1 MVDKVEITSPET
13 TTDKPVEE
21 IKPTQSKPE
30 GLPEKFNSVDDLV
43 KSYSELEKK
52 LGEQS
57 QPTEQSV
64 DPVSKTEI
72 KTDEVKQEQPKS
84 DLDIATK
91 AVDSAG
97 LNMETLSEEFAKDG
111 KLADGSYSSLEKAGI
126 PKEYVDRFIAGQQA
140 IADQQSATVKN
151 LVGGTESY
159 DSMSDWA
166 GNNLSETE
174 KQAYNTAVNSKD
186 LEAVKLAVVGLKAR
200 YAQATG
206 SEPKLVEGKASP
218 SAEQGF
224 ASWAQVT
231 QAMSDP
237 RYSKDPAYQAEVKSK
252 LANSKI

>member
-1 MVDKVEITSPET
+1 MVDKVEVQSAET
-13 TTDKPVEE
+13 TADKPVEE
-21 IKPTQSKPE
+21 TKPTQSKPE
-30 GLPEKFNSVDDLV
+30 GLPEKFNSVDELV

-57 QPTEQSV
+57 QPTKESV
-64 DPVSKTEI
+64 DPVSKT
-72 KTDEVKQEQPKS
+72 EVKQEQPKS

-97 LNMETLSEEFAKDG
+97 LNMDSLAEEYAKDG
-111 KLADGSYSSLEKAGI
+111 KLADGSYKSLEKAGI

-151 LVGGTESY
+151 LVGGTEAY
-159 DSMSDWA
+159 DSMSEWA
-166 GNNLSETE
+166 SNNLSETE

-206 SEPKLVEGKASP
+206 SEPQLVEGKASP
-218 SAEQGF
+218 SGEQGF

-237 RYSKDPAYQAEVKSK
+237 RYAKDPAYQAAVKAK
-252 LANSKI
+252 IANSEL

>member
-1 MVDKVEITSPET
+1 MVDKVEVQSNET
-13 TTDKPVEE
+13 TAEKPVEE
-21 IKPTQSKPE
+21 NKPTQSRPE
-30 GLPEKFNSVDDLV
+30 GLPEKFNSVEVMV

-57 QPTEQSV
+57 QPTKESV
-64 DPVSKTEI
+64 DPVSQAETKE
-72 KTDEVKQEQPKS
+72 EQPKS

-111 KLADGSYSSLEKAGI
+111 KLADGSYKSLEKAGI

-151 LVGGTESY
+151 MVGGAEAY
-159 DSMSDWA
+159 DSMSEWA
-166 GNNLSETE
+166 SNNLSETE
-174 KQAYNTAVNSKD
+174 KQAYNAAVNSKD

-200 YAQATG
+200 YAQSTG

-218 SAEQGF
+218 SGEQGF

-231 QAMSDP
+231 QAMADP
-237 RYSKDPAYQAEVKSK
+237 RYSKDPAYQAEVKNK

>member
-1 MVDKVEITSPET
+1 MVEKVEITSPET

-21 IKPTQSKPE
+21 TKPTQSKPE
-30 GLPEKFNSVDDLV
+30 GLPEKFNSVDELV

-57 QPTEQSV
+57 QPTEKSV
-64 DPVSKTEI
+64 DPVSKA
-72 KTDEVKQEQPKS
+72 EVKEQPKS

-111 KLADGSYSSLEKAGI
+111 KLADGSYKSLEKAGI

-151 LVGGTESY
+151 LVGGTEAY
-159 DSMSDWA
+159 DSMSEWA
-166 GNNLSETE
+166 GQNLTETE

-200 YAQATG
+200 YAQSTG
-206 SEPKLVEGKASP
+206 SEPTLVEGKASP

-237 RYSKDPAYQAEVKSK
+237 RYAKDPAYQAEVKNK
-252 LANSKI
+252 LANSKL

>member
-1 MVDKVEITSPET
+1 MVDRVEVQSPET

-30 GLPEKFNSVDDLV
+30 GLPEKFNSVDELV

-57 QPTEQSV
+57 QPTEKSV
-64 DPVSKTEI
+64 DPVSKAEA
-72 KTDEVKQEQPKS
+72 KQEQPKS

-97 LNMETLSEEFAKDG
+97 LNMESLSEEYAKEG
-111 KLADGSYSSLEKAGI
+111 KLADGSYKSLEKAGI

-151 LVGGTESY
+151 LVGGTEAY
-159 DSMSDWA
+159 DSMSEWA
-166 GNNLSETE
+166 GQNLTETE

-200 YAQATG
+200 YAQSTG
-206 SEPKLVEGKASP
+206 SEPTLVEGKASP

-237 RYSKDPAYQAEVKSK
+237 RYAKDPAYQAEVKNK

>member
-1 MVDKVEITSPET
+1 MVDKVEVQSAET
-13 TTDKPVEE
+13 TADKPVEE
-21 IKPTQSKPE
+21 TKPTQSKPE
-30 GLPEKFNSVDDLV
+30 GLPEKFNSVDELV

-57 QPTEQSV
+57 QPTKESV
-64 DPVSKTEI
+64 DPVSKT
-72 KTDEVKQEQPKS
+72 EVKQEQPKS

-97 LNMETLSEEFAKDG
+97 LNMDSLAEEYAKDG
-111 KLADGSYSSLEKAGI
+111 KLADGSYKSLEKAGI

-151 LVGGTESY
+151 LVGGTEAY
-159 DSMSDWA
+159 DSMSEWA
-166 GNNLSETE
+166 GQNLTETE

-200 YAQATG
+200 YAQSTG
-206 SEPKLVEGKASP
+206 SEPQLVEGKASP
-218 SAEQGF
+218 SGEQGF
-224 ASWAQVT
+224 QSWAQVT

-237 RYSKDPAYQAEVKSK
+237 RYAKDPAYQAEVKNK

>member
-1 MVDKVEITSPET
+1 MVDKVEVQSAET
-13 TTDKPVEE
+13 TADKPVEE
-21 IKPTQSKPE
+21 TKPTQSKPE
-30 GLPEKFNSVDDLV
+30 GLPEKFNSVDELV

-64 DPVSKTEI
+64 DPVSKAE
-72 KTDEVKQEQPKS
+72 EKQEQPKS

-111 KLADGSYSSLEKAGI
+111 KLADGSYKSLEKAGI

-159 DSMSDWA
+159 DNMSEWA
-166 GNNLSETE
+166 SQNLTETE

-200 YAQATG
+200 YAQSTG
-206 SEPKLVEGKASP
+206 SEPTLVEGKTSP

-237 RYSKDPAYQAEVKSK
+237 RYAKDPAYQAEVKNK

>member
-21 IKPTQSKPE
+21 TKPTQSKPE
-30 GLPEKFNSVDDLV
+30 GLPEKFNSVDELV
-43 KSYSELEKK
+43 KSYSELEQK

-57 QPTEQSV
+57 QPTKESV
-64 DPVSKTEI
+64 DPVSKVEA
-72 KTDEVKQEQPKS
+72 KQEQPKS

-111 KLADGSYSSLEKAGI
+111 KLADGSYQSLEKAGI

-159 DSMSDWA
+159 DNMSDWA
-166 GNNLSETE
+166 SQNLTETE

-200 YAQATG
+200 YAQSTG
-206 SEPKLVEGKASP
+206 SEPTLVEGKASP

-237 RYSKDPAYQAEVKSK
+237 RYAKDPAYQAEVKNK

>member
-21 IKPTQSKPE
+21 TKPTQSKPE
-30 GLPEKFNSVDDLV
+30 GLPEKFNSVDELV
-43 KSYSELEKK
+43 KSYSELEQK

-57 QPTEQSV
+57 QPTKESV
-64 DPVSKTEI
+64 DPVSKVEA
-72 KTDEVKQEQPKS
+72 KQEQPKS

-206 SEPKLVEGKASP
+206 SEPTLVEGKASP

-237 RYSKDPAYQAEVKSK
+237 RYAKDPAYQAEVKSK

>member
-1 MVDKVEITSPET
+1 MVDKVEVQSNET
-13 TTDKPVEE
+13 TAEKPVEE
-21 IKPTQSKPE
+21 NKPTQSRPE
-30 GLPEKFNSVDDLV
+30 GLPEKFNSVEDMV

-57 QPTEQSV
+57 QPTKESV
-64 DPVSKTEI
+64 DPVSQAETKE
-72 KTDEVKQEQPKS
+72 EQPKS

-111 KLADGSYSSLEKAGI
+111 KLADNSYKSLEKAGI

-151 LVGGTESY
+151 MVGGAEAY
-159 DSMSDWA
+159 DSMSEWA
-166 GNNLSETE
+166 SNNLSETE
-174 KQAYNTAVNSKD
+174 KQAYNAAVNSKD

-200 YAQATG
+200 YAQSTG

-218 SAEQGF
+218 SGEQGF

-237 RYSKDPAYQAEVKSK
+237 RYAKDPAYQAEIKNK

>member
-21 IKPTQSKPE
+21 TKPTQSKPE
-30 GLPEKFNSVDDLV
+30 GLPEKFNSVDELV
-43 KSYSELEKK
+43 KSYSELEQK

-57 QPTEQSV
+57 QPTKESV
-64 DPVSKTEI
+64 DPVSKVEA
-72 KTDEVKQEQPKS
+72 KQEQPKS

-166 GNNLSETE
+166 SNNLSETE

-200 YAQATG
+200 YAQSTG
-206 SEPKLVEGKASP
+206 SEPTLVEGKASP

-237 RYSKDPAYQAEVKSK
+237 RYSKDPAYQAEVKNK

>member
-21 IKPTQSKPE
+21 TKPTQSKPE
-30 GLPEKFNSVDDLV
+30 GLPEKFNSVDELV

-57 QPTEQSV
+57 QPTEKSV
-64 DPVSKTEI
+64 DPVSKAEA
-72 KTDEVKQEQPKS
+72 KEQPKS

-111 KLADGSYSSLEKAGI
+111 KLADGSYKSLEKAGI

-151 LVGGTESY
+151 LVGGTEAY
-159 DSMSDWA
+159 DSMSEWA
-166 GNNLSETE
+166 GQNLTETE

-200 YAQATG
+200 YAQSTG
-206 SEPKLVEGKASP
+206 SEPQLVEGKASP
-218 SAEQGF
+218 SGEQGF

-237 RYSKDPAYQAEVKSK
+237 RYAKDPAYQAEVKNK

>member
-1 MVDKVEITSPET
+1 MVEQVEVKQAET
-13 TTDKPVEE
+13 TAEKPVEE
-21 IKPTQSKPE
+21 NKPTQSKPE
-30 GLPEKFNSVDDLV
+30 GLPEKFNSVEELV

-57 QPTEQSV
+57 QPKESV
-64 DPVSKTEI
+64 DPVSKTE
-72 KTDEVKQEQPKS
+72 VKEETKEEQPKS

-97 LNMETLSEEFAKDG
+97 LNMDSLAEEYAKDG
-111 KLADGSYSSLEKAGI
+111 KLADNSYKSLEKAGI

-140 IADQQSATVKN
+140 IADQQSASVKN
-151 LVGGTESY
+151 MVGGAESY
-159 DSMSDWA
+159 DAMSEWA

-174 KQAYNTAVNSKD
+174 KQAYNAAVNSKD

-218 SAEQGF
+218 SGEQGF
-224 ASWAQVT
+224 DSWAQVT

-237 RYSKDPAYQAEVKSK
+237 RYSKDPAYQAEVKNK

>member
-1 MVDKVEITSPET
+1 MVEKVEVQSAET

-30 GLPEKFNSVDDLV
+30 GLPEKFNSVDELV

-57 QPTEQSV
+57 QPTEKSV
-64 DPVSKTEI
+64 DPVSKAEL
-72 KTDEVKQEQPKS
+72 KGQPKS

-111 KLADGSYSSLEKAGI
+111 KLADGSYKSLEKAGI

-151 LVGGTESY
+151 LVGGTEAY
-159 DSMSDWA
+159 DSMSEWA
-166 GNNLSETE
+166 GQNLTETE

-200 YAQATG
+200 YAQSTG
-206 SEPKLVEGKASP
+206 SEPQLVEGKASP
-218 SAEQGF
+218 SGEQGF

-237 RYSKDPAYQAEVKSK
+237 RYAKDPAYQAEVKNK

>member
-21 IKPTQSKPE
+21 TKPTQSKPE
-30 GLPEKFNSVDDLV
+30 GLPEKFNSVDELV

-57 QPTEQSV
+57 QPTEKSV
-64 DPVSKTEI
+64 DPVSKAEA
-72 KTDEVKQEQPKS
+72 KEQPKS

-111 KLADGSYSSLEKAGI
+111 KLADGSYQSLEKAGI

-166 GNNLSETE
+166 SNNLSETE

-200 YAQATG
+200 YAQSTG
-206 SEPKLVEGKASP
+206 SEPTLVEGKASP

-237 RYSKDPAYQAEVKSK
+237 RYAKDPAYQAEVKNK

>member
-21 IKPTQSKPE
+21 TKPTQSKPE
-30 GLPEKFNSVDDLV
+30 GLPEKFNSVDELV

-57 QPTEQSV
+57 QPTEKSV
-64 DPVSKTEI
+64 DPVSKAEL
-72 KTDEVKQEQPKS
+72 KGQPKS

-97 LNMETLSEEFAKDG
+97 LNMDSLAEEYAKDG
-111 KLADGSYSSLEKAGI
+111 KLADGSYESLQKAGI
-126 PKEYVDRFIAGQQA
+126 PKDYVDRFIAGQQA
-140 IADQQSATVKN
+140 IADQQSSSVKEM
-151 LVGGTESY
+151 VGGTQAY
-159 DSMSDWA
+159 DTMSEWA
-166 GNNLSETE
+166 GQNLSETE
-174 KQAYNTAVNSKD
+174 KTAYNSAVNSKD

-200 YAQATG
+200 YSQATG
-206 SEPKLVEGKASP
+206 SEPKLVEGKSSASG
-218 SAEQGF
+218 EQGF
-224 ASWAQVT
+224 QSWAQVT

-237 RYSKDPAYQAEVKSK
+237 RYAKDVAYQAEVKNK

>member
-13 TTDKPVEE
+13 TTDKTVEE
-21 IKPTQSKPE
+21 TKPTQSKPE
-30 GLPEKFNSVDDLV
+30 GLPEKFNSVDELV

-57 QPTEQSV
+57 QPTEKSV
-64 DPVSKTEI
+64 DPVSKT
-72 KTDEVKQEQPKS
+72 EVKQEQPKS

-97 LNMETLSEEFAKDG
+97 LNMDSLAEEYAKDG
-111 KLADGSYSSLEKAGI
+111 KLADGSYKSLEKAGI

-151 LVGGTESY
+151 LVGGTEAY
-159 DSMSDWA
+159 DSMSEWA
-166 GNNLSETE
+166 GQNLTETE

-200 YAQATG
+200 YAQSTG
-206 SEPKLVEGKASP
+206 SEPTLVEGKASP
-218 SAEQGF
+218 SGEQGF

-237 RYSKDPAYQAEVKSK
+237 RYAKDPAYQAEVKNK

>member
-1 MVDKVEITSPET
+1 MVDKVEVQSAET
-13 TTDKPVEE
+13 TADKPVEE
-21 IKPTQSKPE
+21 TKPTQSKPE
-30 GLPEKFNSVDDLV
+30 GLPEKFNSVEELV

-57 QPTEQSV
+57 QPTQESV
-64 DPVSKTEI
+64 DPVSKT
-72 KTDEVKQEQPKS
+72 EVKQEQPKS

-97 LNMETLSEEFAKDG
+97 LNMDSLAEEYAKDG
-111 KLADGSYSSLEKAGI
+111 KLADGSYKSLEKAGI

-151 LVGGTESY
+151 LVGGTEAY
-159 DSMSDWA
+159 DSMSEWA
-166 GNNLSETE
+166 GQNLTETE

-206 SEPKLVEGKASP
+206 SEPQLVEGKASP
-218 SAEQGF
+218 SGEQGF

-237 RYSKDPAYQAEVKSK
+237 RYAKDPAYQAEVKNK

>member
-21 IKPTQSKPE
+21 TKPTQSKPE
-30 GLPEKFNSVDDLV
+30 GLPEKFNSVDELV
-43 KSYSELEKK
+43 KSYSELEQK

-57 QPTEQSV
+57 QPTKESV
-64 DPVSKTEI
+64 DPVSKVEA
-72 KTDEVKQEQPKS
+72 KQEQPKS

-111 KLADGSYSSLEKAGI
+111 KLADGSYQSLEKAGI

-166 GNNLSETE
+166 SNNLSETE

-200 YAQATG
+200 YAQSTG
-206 SEPKLVEGKASP
+206 SEPTLVEGKASP

-237 RYSKDPAYQAEVKSK
+237 RYSKDPAYQAEVKNK

>member
-1 MVDKVEITSPET
+1 MVEKVEVQSAET

-30 GLPEKFNSVDDLV
+30 GLPEKFNSVDELV
-43 KSYSELEKK
+43 KSYSELEQK

-57 QPTEQSV
+57 QPTKESV
-64 DPVSKTEI
+64 DPVSKAET
-72 KTDEVKQEQPKS
+72 KQEQPKS

-111 KLADGSYSSLEKAGI
+111 KLADGSYKSLEKAGI

-151 LVGGTESY
+151 LVGGTEAY

-166 GNNLSETE
+166 GQNLTETE

-200 YAQATG
+200 YAQSTG
-206 SEPKLVEGKASP
+206 SEPTLVEGKASP

-237 RYSKDPAYQAEVKSK
+237 RYAKDPAYQAEVKNK

>member
-1 MVDKVEITSPET
+1 MVDKVEVQSAET

-30 GLPEKFNSVDDLV
+30 GLPEKFNSVDELV

-57 QPTEQSV
+57 QPTEKSV
-64 DPVSKTEI
+64 DPVSKA
-72 KTDEVKQEQPKS
+72 EVKEQPKS

-97 LNMETLSEEFAKDG
+97 LNMESLSEEYAKEG
-111 KLADGSYSSLEKAGI
+111 KLADGSYKSLEKAGI
-126 PKEYVDRFIAGQQA
+126 PKDYVDRFIAGQQA
-140 IADQQSATVKN
+140 IADQQSSSVKEM
-151 LVGGTESY
+151 VGGTQAY
-159 DSMSDWA
+159 DTMSEWA
-166 GNNLSETE
+166 GQNLSETE
-174 KQAYNTAVNSKD
+174 KTAYNSAVNSKD

-200 YAQATG
+200 YSQATG
-206 SEPKLVEGKASP
+206 SEPKLVEGKSSASG
-218 SAEQGF
+218 EQGF
-224 ASWAQVT
+224 QSWAQVT

-237 RYSKDPAYQAEVKSK
+237 RYAKDVAYQAEVKNK

>member
-21 IKPTQSKPE
+21 TKPTQSKPE
-30 GLPEKFNSVDDLV
+30 GLPEKFNSVDELV

-64 DPVSKTEI
+64 DPVSKTE
-72 KTDEVKQEQPKS
+72 VKAEQPKS

-111 KLADGSYSSLEKAGI
+111 KLADGSYKSLEKAGI

-151 LVGGTESY
+151 LVGGTEAY
-159 DSMSDWA
+159 DSMSEWA
-166 GNNLSETE
+166 GQNLTETE

-200 YAQATG
+200 YAQSTG
-206 SEPKLVEGKASP
+206 SEPQLVEGKASP
-218 SAEQGF
+218 SGEQGF
-224 ASWAQVT
+224 QSWAQVT

-237 RYSKDPAYQAEVKSK
+237 RYAKDPAYQAEVKNK

>member
-1 MVDKVEITSPET
+1 MVDKVEVQSAET

-30 GLPEKFNSVDDLV
+30 GLPEKFNSVDELV

-57 QPTEQSV
+57 QPTEKSV
-64 DPVSKTEI
+64 DPVSKAEL
-72 KTDEVKQEQPKS
+72 KGQPKS

-97 LNMETLSEEFAKDG
+97 LNMDSLAEEYAKDG
-111 KLADGSYSSLEKAGI
+111 KLADGSYTSLEKAGI
-126 PKEYVDRFIAGQQA
+126 PKDYVDRFIAGQQA
-140 IADQQSATVKN
+140 IADQQSSSVKEM
-151 LVGGTESY
+151 VGGTQAY
-159 DSMSDWA
+159 DTMSEWA
-166 GNNLSETE
+166 GQNLSETE
-174 KQAYNTAVNSKD
+174 KTAYNSAVNSKD

-200 YAQATG
+200 YSQATG
-206 SEPKLVEGKASP
+206 SEPKLVEGKSSASG
-218 SAEQGF
+218 EQGF
-224 ASWAQVT
+224 QSWAQVT

-237 RYSKDPAYQAEVKSK
+237 RYAKDVAYQAEVKNK

>member
-1 MVDKVEITSPET
+1 MVDKVEVQSAET

-30 GLPEKFNSVDDLV
+30 GLPEKFNSVDELV

-57 QPTEQSV
+57 QPTEKSV
-64 DPVSKTEI
+64 DPVSKAEL
-72 KTDEVKQEQPKS
+72 KGQPKS

-111 KLADGSYSSLEKAGI
+111 KLADGSYKSLEKAGI
-126 PKEYVDRFIAGQQA
+126 PKDYVDRFIAGQQA
-140 IADQQSATVKN
+140 IADQQSSSVKEM
-151 LVGGTESY
+151 VGGTQAY
-159 DSMSDWA
+159 DTMSEWA
-166 GNNLSETE
+166 GQNLSETE
-174 KQAYNTAVNSKD
+174 KTAYNSAVNSKD
-186 LEAVKLAVVGLKAR
+186 LESVKLAVVGLKAR
-200 YAQATG
+200 YSQATG
-206 SEPKLVEGKASP
+206 SEPKLVEGKASA
-218 SAEQGF
+218 SGEQGF
-224 ASWAQVT
+224 QSWAQVT

-237 RYSKDPAYQAEVKSK
+237 RYAKDVAYQTEVKNK

>member
-1 MVDKVEITSPET
+1 MVEKVEVQSAET

-30 GLPEKFNSVDDLV
+30 GLPEKFNSVDELV

-57 QPTEQSV
+57 QPTEKSV
-64 DPVSKTEI
+64 DPVSKAEL
-72 KTDEVKQEQPKS
+72 KGQPKS

-97 LNMETLSEEFAKDG
+97 LNMDSLAEEYAKDG
-111 KLADGSYSSLEKAGI
+111 KLADGSYESLQKAGI
-126 PKEYVDRFIAGQQA
+126 PKDYVDRFIAGQQA
-140 IADQQSATVKN
+140 IADQQSSSVKEM
-151 LVGGTESY
+151 VGGTQAY
-159 DSMSDWA
+159 DTMSEWA
-166 GNNLSETE
+166 GQNLSETE
-174 KQAYNTAVNSKD
+174 KTAYNSAVNSKD

-200 YAQATG
+200 YSQATG
-206 SEPKLVEGKASP
+206 NEPKLVEGKSSASG
-218 SAEQGF
+218 EQGF
-224 ASWAQVT
+224 QSWAQVT

-237 RYSKDPAYQAEVKSK
+237 RYAKDVAYQAEVKNK

>member
-1 MVDKVEITSPET
+1 MVEKVEITSPET

-21 IKPTQSKPE
+21 TKPTQSKPE
-30 GLPEKFNSVDDLV
+30 GLPEKFNSVDELV

-57 QPTEQSV
+57 QPTEKSV
-64 DPVSKTEI
+64 DPVSKA
-72 KTDEVKQEQPKS
+72 EVKEQPKS

-111 KLADGSYSSLEKAGI
+111 KLADGSYKSLEKAGI

-151 LVGGTESY
+151 LVGGTEAY
-159 DSMSDWA
+159 DSMSEWA
-166 GNNLSETE
+166 GQNLTETE

-200 YAQATG
+200 YAQSTG
-206 SEPKLVEGKASP
+206 SEPTLVEGKASP

-237 RYSKDPAYQAEVKSK
+237 RYAKDPAYQAEVKNK

>member
-1 MVDKVEITSPET
+1 MVDRVEVQNAET
-13 TTDKPVEE
+13 TADKPVEE

-30 GLPEKFNSVDDLV
+30 GLPEKFNSVDELV

-57 QPTEQSV
+57 QPTEKSV
-64 DPVSKTEI
+64 DPVSKVEL
-72 KTDEVKQEQPKS
+72 KEQPKS

-97 LNMETLSEEFAKDG
+97 LNMDSLAEEFAKDG
-111 KLADGSYSSLEKAGI
+111 KLADGSYKSLEKAGI
-126 PKEYVDRFIAGQQA
+126 PKDYVDKFIAGQQA
-140 IADQQSATVKN
+140 IADQQSTTVKD
-151 LVGGTESY
+151 LVGGTQAY
-159 DSMSDWA
+159 DNMSEWA
-166 GNNLSETE
+166 GQNLSETE
-174 KQAYNTAVNSKD
+174 KTAYNSAVNSKD

-200 YAQATG
+200 YSQATG

-218 SAEQGF
+218 SGEQGF
-224 ASWAQVT
+224 QSWAQVT

-237 RYSKDPAYQAEVKSK
+237 RYAKDPAYQTEVKNK

>member
-1 MVDKVEITSPET
+1 MVDKVEIQNAET
-13 TTDKPVEE
+13 TADKPVEE

-30 GLPEKFNSVDDLV
+30 GLPEKFNSVDELV

-57 QPTEQSV
+57 QPTEKSV
-64 DPVSKTEI
+64 DPVSKAEL
-72 KTDEVKQEQPKS
+72 KGQPKS

-97 LNMETLSEEFAKDG
+97 LNMESLSEEYAKEG
-111 KLADGSYSSLEKAGI
+111 KLADASYTSLEKAGI
-126 PKEYVDRFIAGQQA
+126 PKDYVDKFIAGQQA
-140 IADQQSATVKN
+140 IADQQSTTVKD
-151 LVGGTESY
+151 LVGGTQAY
-159 DSMSDWA
+159 DNMSEWA
-166 GNNLSETE
+166 GQNLSETE
-174 KQAYNTAVNSKD
+174 KTAYNSAVNSKD

-200 YAQATG
+200 YAQSTG

-218 SAEQGF
+218 SGEQGF
-224 ASWAQVT
+224 QSWAQVT

-237 RYSKDPAYQAEVKSK
+237 RYAKDPAYQNEVKDK